1 MHQLSNNINKDIN
14 NFQSTS
20 WKYHLKC
27 SESPI
32 VINVIVQNLTH
43 EENLDFEL
51 KMLKIP
57 RNIPVN
63 ILDEHYQ
70 TYQLN

>member
-1 MHQLSNNINKDIN
+1 MHQLSNNNINKDIN

-43 EENLDFEL
+43 EEKFGFWVEDAWNT
-51 KMLKIP
+51 P
-57 RNIPVN
+57 
-63 ILDEHYQ
+63 
-70 TYQLN
+70 